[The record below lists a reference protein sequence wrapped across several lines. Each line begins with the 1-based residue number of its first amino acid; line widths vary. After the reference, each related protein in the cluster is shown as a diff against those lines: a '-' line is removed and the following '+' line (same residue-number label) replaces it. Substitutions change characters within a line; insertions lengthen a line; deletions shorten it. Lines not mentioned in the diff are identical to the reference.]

1 MDMRTYVPEV
11 MQLGN
16 VKVYYWKNEEDRD
29 YSIEVFRV
37 NDDGREVSELTPG
50 DLLNAAMLMRRVEA
64 AIFSGPFVK

>member
-37 NDDGREVSELTPG
+37 NDDGMEVSELTPG